1 MINSPT
7 IGIIDTGTS
16 NIKSVIYACKINDMN
31 IKIIDCKF
39 NGDNFDG
46 LIVPGIGSFNVVMNN
61 LKSTNLDNYILEYL
75 HKSKPAFFICVG
87 MQILFTTSEEFG
99 NSVGLNFFNG
109 NVKKIPEGNKNNKRK
124 VPIIGWN
131 SINVVK
137 NNKFFE
143 DINYESNFYFTHSYY
158 VDPENKD
165 LITTTSNY
173 FGFEY
178 CSSICKDNIFATQ
191 FHPEK
196 SSKTGLKMYKNF
208 RNVC

>member
-1 MINSPT
+1 
-7 IGIIDTGTS
+7 
-16 NIKSVIYACKINDMN
+16 
-31 IKIIDCKF
+31 
-39 NGDNFDG
+39 
-46 LIVPGIGSFNVVMNN
+46 
-61 LKSTNLDNYILEYL
+61 
-75 HKSKPAFFICVG
+75 